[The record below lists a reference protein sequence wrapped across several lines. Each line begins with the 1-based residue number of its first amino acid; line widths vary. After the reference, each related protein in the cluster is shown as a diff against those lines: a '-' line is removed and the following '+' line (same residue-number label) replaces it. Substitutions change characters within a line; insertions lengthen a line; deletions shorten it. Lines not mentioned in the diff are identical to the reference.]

1 MYMNRKY
8 QLQVHFSSTA
18 EYFKQS
24 WSWSI
29 ADLWPLTLT
38 GWVLVPPLQ
47 LNCFCMYVA
56 AGWGS
61 DSAYCEAS
69 GWDLGCKRRWM
80 DAAVLN
86 ESDSEG
92 WGRRSCCCST
102 CTLPLRAEP
111 RLPRAW
117 CGSLPLCA
125 QKESDGNGGGPGLF
139 LMRRAGTG
147 TSALD
152 CIAWPCRLIGLTTN
166 PLP

>member
-1 MYMNRKY
+1 MIACTWIGSI
-8 QLQVHFSSTA
+8 SSRFTSA
-18 EYFKQS
+18 AWLNISNKVGAGVLLTS
-24 WSWSI
+24 
-29 ADLWPLTLT
+29 DLWPLT

-61 DSAYCEAS
+61 HSAYCEAC
-69 GWDLGCKRRWM
+69 GWDLGCNRRCM

-125 QKESDGNGGGPGLF
+125 QKESDGNGDGPGLF
-139 LMRRAGTG
+139 LMRRAGTDKR
-147 TSALD
+147 S
-152 CIAWPCRLIGLTTN
+152 GLYFMT
-166 PLP
+166 LPSDWFDH